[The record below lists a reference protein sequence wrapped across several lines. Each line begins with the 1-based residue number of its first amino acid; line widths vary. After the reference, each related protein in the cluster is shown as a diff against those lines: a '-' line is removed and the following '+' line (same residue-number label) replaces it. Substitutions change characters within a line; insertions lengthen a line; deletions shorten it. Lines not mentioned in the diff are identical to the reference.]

1 MTRMTFSPPRRPISG
16 ESGSPVLTQ
25 PWTQEMEFVH
35 ALTRKLAAVH
45 DTQALLTELC
55 NSVLYLAHADG
66 SAVVSQVTDDEV
78 RIAAVAG
85 SGTLKVGSTYPLPG
99 SIALSAINKRRL
111 VIERD
116 YASRATAQPL
126 ATSRGPI
133 GEMLAAPLVAARNN
147 VLGVLLAWRARD
159 AGSFVPADIDRVQL
173 FADFASIVLDK
184 SQLAERASAANQ
196 AKSAFLATLSHELR
210 TPVAA
215 LVGYGELLS
224 DNVAGELSPPQRDL
238 VERMRSVTD
247 HLSAIIDQLLSF
259 SSIEGG
265 REIVRPATIAVG
277 DMLAAIAIAIDPQA
291 RRKGLQVV
299 LDLSSAPA
307 SIESD
312 FDKVRRI
319 LVSLAENAVKFTE
332 NGQITLS
339 SSEESGMARFDV
351 RDTGPGIPRD
361 SHRRIFEPFAQLE
374 PGLTRRHGGT
384 GLGLFIAQRLA
395 GLLGGCVQVIS
406 EPGQGSTFTLLIPTQ
421 LAPE

>member
-1 MTRMTFSPPRRPISG
+1 MTFSPPRRPITG
-16 ESGSPVLTQ
+16 ESVSTVLTQ

-55 NSVLYLAHADG
+55 DSVLYLAHADG
-66 SAVVSQVTDDEV
+66 SAVVSPLDTDQVRVE
-78 RIAAVAG
+78 AVAG
-85 SGTLKVGSTYPLPG
+85 SGTLRVGATYPITG
-99 SIALSAINKRRL
+99 SITLSAINKRRL

-126 ATSRGPI
+126 TTSRGPI
-133 GEMLAAPLVAARNN
+133 GEMLAAPLIAAKNH
-147 VLGVLLAWRARD
+147 VLGVLLAWRARE
-159 AGSFVPADIDRVQL
+159 AGSFIPADIDRVQL

-184 SQLAERASAANQ
+184 SQLAERASAANE

-215 LVGYGELLS
+215 LVGYGELLA
-224 DNVAGELSPPQRDL
+224 DNVAGELSAPQRDL
-238 VERMRSVTD
+238 VERMRSVTE

-265 REIVRPATIAVG
+265 REVVRPGTIAVG
-277 DMLAAIAIAIDPQA
+277 EMLAAIAIAIDPQA

-299 LDLSSAPA
+299 LDLSAAPET
-307 SIESD
+307 IESD

-319 LVSLAENAVKFTE
+319 LVSLAENAVKFTDV
-332 NGQITLS
+332 GQILLS
-339 SSEESGMARFDV
+339 ASEEVGMARFDIT
-351 RDTGPGIPRD
+351 DTGPGIPRD
-361 SHRRIFEPFAQLE
+361 AHRRIFEPFAQLE

-384 GLGLFIAQRLA
+384 GLGLFIAQRLS
-395 GLLGGCVQVIS
+395 GLLGGCVQLIS
-406 EPGQGSTFTLLIPTQ
+406 EPGEGSTFTLLIPTE
-421 LAPE
+421 LVEE

>member
-1 MTRMTFSPPRRPISG
+1 MTSSAPRPISG
-16 ESGSPVLTQ
+16 ESPILARALTPQ
-25 PWTQEMEFVH
+25 WTQEIEYVH
-35 ALTRKLAAVH
+35 ALTRKLAALQ
-45 DTQALLTELC
+45 DSTALLTELC
-55 NSVLYLAHADG
+55 LSVLHLAHADG
-66 SAVVSQVTDDEV
+66 SAVVSAGDTELCVE
-78 RIAAVAG
+78 AVAG
-85 SGTLKVGSTYPLPG
+85 SGTLKVGATYPLAG
-99 SIALSAINKRRL
+99 SLAYSAITKRRL

-116 YASRATAQPL
+116 YASRPTAQAL
-126 ATSRGPI
+126 ETTRGPI
-133 GEMLAAPLVAARNN
+133 GEMLAAPLVAAKNE
-147 VLGVLLAWRARD
+147 VLGVLLAWRARA

-184 SQLAERASAANQ
+184 SQLAERAQAANQ

-224 DNVAGELSPPQRDL
+224 DDVAGELNAAQRDL

-265 REIVRPATIAVG
+265 REVVRASTIAVG
-277 DMLAAIAIAIDPQA
+277 DLLAAIAIAVDPMA
-291 RRKGLQVV
+291 RRKGLPVV
-299 LDLSSAPA
+299 LDLSASPE

-319 LVSLAENAVKFTE
+319 LVSLAENAVKFTDS
-332 NGQITLS
+332 GQITLAAI
-339 SSEESGMARFDV
+339 EESGMTRFDV
-351 RDTGPGIPRD
+351 RDTGPGIPRE

-384 GLGLFIAQRLA
+384 GLGLFIAQRLS
-395 GLLGGCVQVIS
+395 GLLGGCVQLVS
-406 EPGQGSTFTLLIPTQ
+406 EPGAGSTFSLLIPSRIV
-421 LAPE
+421 EE

>member
-1 MTRMTFSPPRRPISG
+1 M
-16 ESGSPVLTQ
+16 
-25 PWTQEMEFVH
+25 H

-55 NSVLYLAHADG
+55 DSVLYLAHADG
-66 SAVVSQVTDDEV
+66 SAVVSPVDHGEV
-78 RIAAVAG
+78 CVEAVAG
-85 SGTLKVGSTYPLPG
+85 SGTLRVGATYPLSG
-99 SIALSAINKRRL
+99 SITLNAINKRRL

-126 ATSRGPI
+126 RTARGPI
-133 GEMLAAPLVAARNN
+133 GEMLAAPLIAAKSH

-159 AGSFVPADIDRVQL
+159 AGSFLPADIDRVQL

-184 SQLAERASAANQ
+184 SQLAERASAANE

-215 LVGYGELLS
+215 LVGYGELLA
-224 DNVAGELSPPQRDL
+224 DNVVGELSPPQRDL
-238 VERMRSVTD
+238 VERMRSVTE

-265 REIVRPATIAVG
+265 REVVRAGTIGVG
-277 DMLAAIAIAIDPQA
+277 DMLAAIAIAIEPQA

-299 LDLSSAPA
+299 LDLSAAPET
-307 SIESD
+307 IESD
-312 FDKVRRI
+312 ADKVRRI
-319 LVSLAENAVKFTE
+319 LVSLAENAVKFTDV
-332 NGQITLS
+332 GQITLS
-339 SSEESGMARFDV
+339 STEVAGLARFDIC
-351 RDTGPGIPRD
+351 DTGPGIPRD
-361 SHRRIFEPFAQLE
+361 AHRKIFEPFAQLE

-384 GLGLFIAQRLA
+384 GLGLFIAQRLS

-406 EPGQGSTFTLLIPTQ
+406 EPGEGSTFTLLIPTQ
-421 LAPE
+421 LEVE